1 MTKKELSLENTE
13 LLKDWMEMTDRVEKL
28 EDAQIKL
35 TGVIEFLYSK
45 LEETHKEITRHS
57 SFLVMSSPYIY
68 YSLRL
73 LISLFIPPICGI
85 KSCM

>member
-35 TGVIEFLYSK
+35 TGIIEFLYSK
-45 LEETHKEITRHS
+45 LEETHKEITGHKLYKRYNNCPDK
-57 SFLVMSSPYIY
+57 LEPE
-68 YSLRL
+68 RRED
-73 LISLFIPPICGI
+73 G
-85 KSCM
+85 

>member
-35 TGVIEFLYSK
+35 TGVIEFLYTK
-45 LEETHKEITRHS
+45 LEETHKEITRHK
-57 SFLVMSSPYIY
+57 LDKRDNNCPDKLEPERSPNE
-68 YSLRL
+68 
-73 LISLFIPPICGI
+73 
-85 KSCM
+85 